1 MFFYLLNQMKP
12 FPFHLRYKDIV
23 VRKCQ
28 RYTQIWLNT
37 HTKIKNVLNPQ
48 VIDFFLAFY
57 CRHLICLVQHKVFS
71 ASYLLPTGT
80 LSDHAFI
87 KINGGTNHFFV
98 LFHVPIGHCTHWY
111 WYSLKVVLHMSYDDI
126 YLVFNLLTENFEIS
140 WILMQIHVSN
150 QVTWEKYYMLMVH
163 SHCVS
168 VFRFWSQKFW
178 NPIYH
183 GTWWFTYSFKYNCFR
198 LFKKSC
204 KPWTQPNMMT
214 AAWYCSAGWGTCSV
228 MEWISC
234 SCCLG
239 SAELLYAKWWMLS
252 GLLYYLSGFRV
263 PDNL

>member
-1 MFFYLLNQMKP
+1 MSSMFFYLLNQMKP

-87 KINGGTNHFFV
+87 KINGGTNHLFV

-140 WILMQIHVSN
+140 
-150 QVTWEKYYMLMVH
+150 
-163 SHCVS
+163 
-168 VFRFWSQKFW
+168 
-178 NPIYH
+178 
-183 GTWWFTYSFKYNCFR
+183 
-198 LFKKSC
+198 
-204 KPWTQPNMMT
+204 
-214 AAWYCSAGWGTCSV
+214 
-228 MEWISC
+228 
-234 SCCLG
+234 
-239 SAELLYAKWWMLS
+239 
-252 GLLYYLSGFRV
+252 
-263 PDNL
+263 

>member
-48 VIDFFLAFY
+48 VIDFFPAFY
-57 CRHLICLVQHKVFS
+57 SRHLICLVQHKVFS
-71 ASYLLPTGT
+71 ASYLLPAGT

-126 YLVFNLLTENFEIS
+126 YLVFELAHREFWVLLNFNANTCIKPS
-140 WILMQIHVSN
+140 IVGKILYVNGPQS
-150 QVTWEKYYMLMVH
+150 L
-163 SHCVS
+163 CVC
-168 VFRFWSQKFW
+168 FRFWTHKFW

-183 GTWWFTYSFKYNCFR
+183 GTWWFTYSFNYNCFR

-204 KPWTQPNMMT
+204 KPWTRPNMMT

-234 SCCLG
+234 SFCLG
-239 SAELLYAKWWMLS
+239 SAELLCAKWWMLS